1 MDLALEQGE
10 VEKRI
15 NAVQDEV
22 KKQDD
27 AIKELQ
33 KKLKVNWYNSCVC
46 RYRLMVT
53 SEPIIV
59 KCKHCLNYKRFFIL
73 GSRNTF
79 INSNF
84 SSQTEIRFNRE
95 SQRKSSFFGGTN
107 KILTSDFCLQCSMC
121 APNMATRRSKTTISD
136 GYGNEI
142 GISW

>member
-46 RYRLMVT
+46 RYL
-53 SEPIIV
+53 S
-59 KCKHCLNYKRFFIL
+59 LNA
-73 GSRNTF
+73 NT
-79 INSNF
+79 
-84 SSQTEIRFNRE
+84 
-95 SQRKSSFFGGTN
+95 
-107 KILTSDFCLQCSMC
+107 
-121 APNMATRRSKTTISD
+121 A
-136 GYGNEI
+136 
-142 GISW
+142 